1 MPEQFEY
8 FDEYGNPIDPSE
20 LDGLEGFDYE
30 VIDESVLHTPPTS
43 LDASD
48 ETAVSKSSKGIIV
61 GALAAV
67 LLVGGG
73 AAFAFAQVG
82 NQNTIDD
89 VKSSAETKRQEVAK
103 GVRPPLDAC
112 DGSAL
117 KKAGW
122 ERGEGTPSLQL
133 AVVKSVPLPA
143 GFADRTRVSNNPLA
157 DTTILQFG
165 DRSLG
170 VYEENADA
178 ELGAGRW
185 WKVSVATAPKL
196 AVTGEAEGPGGDID
210 AATACKTVIG
220 GVYRVVGEGIPYG
233 AREMQADLVN
243 VSALKGDGAEPS
255 TVWVVAGDQLL
266 ETTLEYTPDLNE

>member
-1 MPEQFEY
+1 MPEFEY
-8 FDEYGNPIDPSE
+8 FDDHGNPID
-20 LDGLEGFDYE
+20 LRDLEGLDYE
-30 VIDESVLHTPPTS
+30 VVDEPAPPPPTS
-43 LDASD
+43 PDEVTAS
-48 ETAVSKSSKGIIV
+48 KGSKGIIV

-82 NQNTIDD
+82 NQNTVAD

-122 ERGEGTPSLQL
+122 ERGEGAPSLQL
-133 AVVKSVPLPA
+133 SVVKSVPLPS

-185 WKVSVATAPKL
+185 WKVTVTTAPEL
-196 AVTGEAEGPGGDID
+196 AVTGEGEGPGGDID

-220 GVYRVVGEGIPYG
+220 GVYRVVGEGIPFG

-243 VSALKGDGAEPS
+243 VSALKGDGAEPA
-255 TVWVVAGDQLL
+255 TVWVVAGDHLL
-266 ETTLEYTPDLNE
+266 ETTLGYTPDPDE

>member
-8 FDEYGNPIDPSE
+8 VDEDGNPIDPSE
-20 LDGLEGFDYE
+20 LEGLDYE
-30 VIDESVLHTPPTS
+30 VIDEPAPQTPSTGP
-43 LDASD
+43 DAP
-48 ETAVSKSSKGIIV
+48 EAATISKSSKGIIV

-73 AAFAFAQVG
+73 AAFAFSQVG
-82 NQNTIDD
+82 NKNTVDD
-89 VKSSAETKRQEVAK
+89 VKSSAETARREVVTGA
-103 GVRPPLDAC
+103 RPPLDAC

-133 AVVKSVPLPA
+133 TVVKSVPLPA

-157 DTTILQFG
+157 DTAILQFG

-185 WKVSVATAPKL
+185 WKVAVTTAPEL
-196 AVTGEAEGPGGDID
+196 AVTGEAEGPGGETD

-220 GVYRVVGEGIPYG
+220 GVYRVVGEGIPPSTQ
-233 AREMQADLVN
+233 EMQADLVN
-243 VSALKGDGAEPS
+243 VSALKGDGAEPT
-255 TVWVVAGDQLL
+255 TVWAVAGDRLL
-266 ETTLEYTPDLNE
+266 KTTLEHTPDDEG